1 MAVLGVL
8 IAGAWLLWTQDTRRD
23 TRHPEYSVHRT
34 DDRGAAIAYRLY
46 QGAGLSPR
54 IWNSEFTRLKEPG
67 LLILI
72 APARG
77 QFVLG
82 GGQEVGGRGDILP
95 HELEALDRWV
105 REGNVVVVMSSV
117 TNPLYAGLGL
127 IVDEPKS
134 LSGKPALPTQPSL
147 LAQGLSELQTQTQ
160 FGFKFGRQKD
170 AMAKMLEVDEPEPPI
185 PPIPAEEWLPLF
197 VKEDGPRK
205 VPQVV
210 TAVRGRGL
218 YVAVNDAYPASNLG
232 VTAADN
238 SRFVLNLAA
247 MRPSGGTI
255 WFDEFHKRDVERGL
269 IAYLRD
275 RALVPVLVYG
285 LLLLGLVFWRTGVR
299 FGAPEPLV
307 ADRQRDSAE
316 YVRAVAQL
324 YRNAGVARDAL
335 NTIFL
340 DFRRRLAG
348 ALRMDGL
355 TDLEE
360 VGRRYERRTGR
371 PAIEARMVLVQTEAA
386 LARERLSEKE
396 ALEFCEQLTRLDQAL
411 HPPGTDKKE

>member
-1 MAVLGVL
+1 MAVLGGL
-8 IAGAWLLWTQDTRRD
+8 IGGAWLLWTQDTRRD

-34 DDRGAAIAYRLY
+34 DDRGAAIVYRLY
-46 QGAGLSPR
+46 EGAGLAPR

-72 APARG
+72 APARQ

-82 GGQEVGGRGDILP
+82 GGQEVGGHGDILP

-105 REGNVVVVMSSV
+105 REGNVAVVMSSV
-117 TNPLYAGLGL
+117 SNPLYEGVGL
-127 IVDEPKS
+127 IVDEPKG
-134 LSGKPALPTQPSL
+134 LSGKPTVPTQPSL
-147 LAQGLSELQTQTQ
+147 LARGLEKIQTHTQ
-160 FGFKFGRQKD
+160 FGFKYGRQKD
-170 AMAKMLEVDEPEPPI
+170 AMAKLLEVEEPEPPI
-185 PPIPAEEWLPLF
+185 QLIPAGEWLPLF
-197 VKEDGPRK
+197 VKKDGPREM
-205 VPQVV
+205 PQVV
-210 TAVRGRGL
+210 TAARGKGL

-238 SRFVLNLAA
+238 SRFMLNLAA
-247 MRPSGGTI
+247 LRPPRGAI
-255 WFDEFHKRDVERGL
+255 WFDEYHKRDVERGL

-275 RALVPVLVYG
+275 RALVPVLAYG
-285 LLLLGLVFWRTGVR
+285 LLLLGLIFWRTGVR

-307 ADRQRDSAE
+307 ADSRRDSAE
-316 YVRAVAQL
+316 YIRAVAQL
-324 YRNAGVARDAL
+324 YRNAGVSRDAL
-335 NTIFL
+335 STIFT
-340 DFRRRLAG
+340 DFQRRLAG

-371 PAIEARMVLVQTEAA
+371 PALEARLVLVQTEAA
-386 LARERLSEKE
+386 LARERLSERE

-411 HPPGTDKKE
+411 HPPPTDKKG